1 MAIQPGDFIAIAG
14 PNGSGKTTLFRTI
27 LGFLPVL
34 SGSLTRNCAL
44 SEFGYVPQ
52 SAALDANFP
61 VTVEE
66 VVAMGAYGRLKPYRP
81 APDEEKERLKKVLEQ
96 VGLSHLAARAFFSL
110 SGGQKKRILIAR
122 ALMVGPKIL
131 ILDEPLAGVDTESRA
146 AITDLLLK
154 LNREDRKAIF
164 FPAMICAWCGAS
176 RKDSPRGRRQSG
188 KGGRSAGRPSMVN
201 FLDVFS
207 PSFLLFPALVGSA
220 ILALVCPLVG
230 AHLILRRRVFLGLTL
245 PQIAACGVA
254 FTFWI
259 YHELGLTHGAGGER
273 LLAMAGSLFCTFIG
287 MGLLA
292 YLDRHAAGS
301 PEGRLA
307 AAYALASALTILFVV
322 FNPAAN
328 PRF

>member
-1 MAIQPGDFIAIAG
+1 MTESLPLVSIRNASLGYQAATILDGVELAIQPGDFIAIAG

-110 SGGQKKRILIAR
+110 SGGQKQRILIAR

-131 ILDEPLAGVDTESRA
+131 ILDEPLSGVDTESRA
-146 AITDLLLK
+146 AITELLLQ
-154 LNREDRKAIF
+154 LNRDERKAIF
-164 FPAMICAWCGAS
+164 FSSHDLRMV
-176 RKDSPRGRRQSG
+176 
-188 KGGRSAGRPSMVN
+188 RSVTKR
-201 FLDVFS
+201 
-207 PSFLLFPALVGSA
+207 
-220 ILALVCPLVG
+220 
-230 AHLILRRRVFLGLTL
+230 ILRVDDGK
-245 PQIAACGVA
+245 VV
-254 FTFWI
+254 W
-259 YHELGLTHGAGGER
+259 EEGA
-273 LLAMAGSLFCTFIG
+273 
-287 MGLLA
+287 
-292 YLDRHAAGS
+292 AAGL
-301 PEGRLA
+301 PW
-307 AAYALASALTILFVV
+307 
-322 FNPAAN
+322 
-328 PRF
+328 